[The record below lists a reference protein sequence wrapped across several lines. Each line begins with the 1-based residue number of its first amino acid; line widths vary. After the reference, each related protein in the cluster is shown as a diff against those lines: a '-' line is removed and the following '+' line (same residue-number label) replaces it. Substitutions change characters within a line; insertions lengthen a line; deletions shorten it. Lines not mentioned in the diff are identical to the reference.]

1 MLPFERII
9 TIDRESKVPIYRQIA
24 IAFINAISQGII
36 KANTHLPSTRD
47 LSKLLEVHRK
57 TIVAAYDELEAQD
70 WVVSV
75 PRKYVAVSAKI
86 PNLKPK
92 KWMDEVNE
100 SAYRALFQLPF
111 KQIVVPK
118 VKSNAQL
125 PEVII
130 DDGFPDVRL
139 SPIDDLLKI
148 YRSYTS
154 KKHSIRNA
162 TFGSAQGSLKLR
174 EVLASYLSETRGLN
188 IEKEHLLITHGAQ
201 MSIYLAAQLLLA
213 KGDVVVVGKPNYSK
227 ATQVF
232 EQTGAT
238 VVEVGVDKSGLLV
251 EEIQAICQQK
261 AIKAIYVIPHHH
273 YPTTVTMSIERR
285 IALLK
290 LSQQYAFAIIEDDY
304 DYDYH
309 YASSPYLPLA
319 SSPHQGN
326 IIYIGSFSKL
336 LDPSIRIGFMVAP
349 FNFIEQG
356 VALRKL
362 IDVGVD
368 GYMQNALAELIRMG
382 ELKRHIKKAKKCYFS
397 RRDYLDHLLQEHLK
411 SQVSYSLPSG
421 GMAIWIVLKK
431 EGLVEYLVQHPQLA
445 IRRSAI
451 ELNAFRFGFASMN
464 ETELEQAVLLLK
476 KIIEGFEL
484 QGVKGQL

>member
-1 MLPFERII
+1 MMPFERII
-9 TIDRESKVPIYRQIA
+9 SIDRKSKIPIYRQIA
-24 IAFINAISQGII
+24 ISFINAISQGVI

-47 LSKLLEVHRK
+47 LAKLLEVHRK
-57 TIVAAYDELEAQD
+57 TIVAAYEELEAQD

-86 PNLKPK
+86 PQLKPK
-92 KWMDEVNE
+92 KWSEESANE
-100 SAYRALFQLPF
+100 SSYTTAFQPAF
-111 KQIVVPK
+111 KQITSPK
-118 VKSNAQL
+118 IKEIARL
-125 PEVII
+125 PSII
-130 DDGFPDVRL
+130 LDDGFPDVRL

-162 TFGSAQGSLKLR
+162 TFGTAQGSLKLR
-174 EVLASYLSETRGLN
+174 EILASYLSETRGLN
-188 IEKEHLLITHGAQ
+188 IEKEHILITHGAQ
-201 MSIYLAAQLLLA
+201 MSIYLAAQLLLEP
-213 KGDVVVVGKPNYSK
+213 GECIVVGRPNYDM
-227 ATQVF
+227 ATKVF

-238 VVEVGVDKSGLLV
+238 VLEVNVDDNGLVVSEVES
-251 EEIQAICQQK
+251 ICQSK
-261 AIKAIYVIPHHH
+261 PIKAIYVIPHHH
-273 YPTTVTMSIERR
+273 YPTTVTLSIERR
-285 IALLK
+285 MALLK
-290 LSQQYAFAIIEDDY
+290 LSQQYGFAIIEDDY

-319 SSPHQGN
+319 SSQHRGHV
-326 IIYIGSFSKL
+326 IYIGSFSKL

-368 GYMQNALAELIRMG
+368 GYMQNALAELIRQG

-397 RRDYLDHLLQEHLK
+397 RRDYLDELLRLHLASSVDYTLL
-411 SQVSYSLPSG
+411 SG
-421 GMAIWIVLKK
+421 GMAIWLTLKK
-431 EGLVEYLVQHPQLA
+431 PYVIEQLMTHPQLA
-445 IRRSAI
+445 IKRVDT

-464 ETELEQAVLLLK
+464 EQELEQAVLLLK
-476 KIIEGFEL
+476 TIIGGE
-484 QGVKGQL
+484 GVK

>member
-9 TIDRESKVPIYRQIA
+9 ILDRESKIPIYRQIA
-24 IAFINAISQGII
+24 ISFINAISQGII

-47 LSKLLEVHRK
+47 LAKLLAVHRK
-57 TIVAAYDELEAQD
+57 TIVAAYEELEAQD

-75 PRKYVAVSAKI
+75 PRKYVAVSDKI
-86 PNLKPK
+86 PSLKPK
-92 KWMDEVNE
+92 KWSEETNE
-100 SAYRALFQLPF
+100 SSYGTLFRLPF
-111 KQIVVPK
+111 KQITPPK
-118 VKSNAQL
+118 AKSTSLLAD
-125 PEVII
+125 VII

-174 EVLASYLSETRGLN
+174 EVLADYLSETRGLN

-213 KGDVVVVGKPNYSK
+213 KGDVVIVGKPNYAK

-238 VVEVGVDKSGLLV
+238 VLEVGVDDCGLIV
-251 EEIQAICQQK
+251 EELQAICEKQP
-261 AIKAIYVIPHHH
+261 IKAIYVIPHHH

-290 LSQQYAFAIIEDDY
+290 LSQQYAFTIIEDDY

-368 GYMQNALAELIRMG
+368 GYMQNALAELIKMG

-397 RRDYLDHLLQEHLK
+397 RRDYLDQLLQEHL
-411 SQVSYSLPSG
+411 STHLTYSLPSG
-421 GMAIWIVLKK
+421 GMAIWLMLNKP
-431 EGLVEYLVQHPQLA
+431 GLVEYLVRHPQLS
-445 IRRSAI
+445 IKRSAI

-464 ETELEQAVLLLK
+464 EKELEQTVLLLK
-476 KIIEGFEL
+476 KVIESYEL
-484 QGVKGQL
+484 

>member
-9 TIDRESKVPIYRQIA
+9 TLDRTSNIPIYRQIA
-24 IAFINAISQGII
+24 ISFINAINQGII

-47 LSKLLEVHRK
+47 LAKLLGVHRK
-57 TIVAAYDELEAQD
+57 TIVAAYEELEAQD

-86 PNLKPK
+86 PHLKPK
-92 KWMDEVNE
+92 KWSDEAENE
-100 SAYRALFQLPF
+100 SSYGAFFDLPF
-111 KQIVVPK
+111 KQITAPK
-118 VKSNAQL
+118 PKSTRLL
-125 PEVII
+125 PDVIL

-154 KKHSIRNA
+154 KKHSIHNA

-174 EVLASYLSETRGLN
+174 EVLADYLSETRGLN

-201 MSIYLAAQLLLA
+201 MSIYLAAQLLLT
-213 KGDVVVVGKPNYSK
+213 KGDLVVVGKPNYGM
-227 ATQVF
+227 ATKVF

-238 VVEVGVDKSGLLV
+238 VVEVGVDDCGLMV
-251 EEIQAICQQK
+251 EEVQAICEQQP
-261 AIKAIYVIPHHH
+261 IKAIYVIPHHH

-319 SSPHQGN
+319 SSPHNGN

-368 GYMQNALAELIRMG
+368 GYMQNALAELIKLG

-397 RRDYLDHLLQEHLK
+397 RRDYLDQLLQEHL
-411 SQVSYSLPSG
+411 QAHVTYALPSG
-421 GMAIWIVLKK
+421 GMAIWLVLKK
-431 EGLVEYLVQHPQLA
+431 PHLVEYLINHPQLA
-445 IRRSAI
+445 IKRAVV

-464 ETELEQAVLLLK
+464 EKELEQAVLLLK
-476 KIIEGFEL
+476 KIIEE
-484 QGVKGQL
+484 KK

>member
-9 TIDRESKVPIYRQIA
+9 TIDRTSKIPIYRQIA
-24 IAFINAISQGII
+24 ISFINAISQGVI

-47 LSKLLEVHRK
+47 LAKLLAVHRK
-57 TIVAAYDELEAQD
+57 TIVAAYEELEAQD
-70 WVVSV
+70 WVISV

-92 KWMDEVNE
+92 KWTEEEGNMSSYATPFD
-100 SAYRALFQLPF
+100 LPF
-111 KQIVVPK
+111 KQITPPK
-118 VKSNAQL
+118 QKTSPFL
-125 PEVII
+125 PSVII

-174 EVLASYLSETRGLN
+174 EVLADYLSETRGLN
-188 IEKEHLLITHGAQ
+188 IEKEHILITHGAQ
-201 MSIYLAAQLLLA
+201 MSIYLAAQLLLTQ
-213 KGDVVVVGKPNYSK
+213 GDIVVVGRPNYGK

-232 EQTGAT
+232 EQTGAR
-238 VVEVGVDKSGLLV
+238 VVEVGVDDNGIIV
-251 EEIQAICQQK
+251 EEVQAICEQQP
-261 AIKAIYVIPHHH
+261 IKAIYVIPHHH
-273 YPTTVTMSIERR
+273 YPTTVTLSIDRR

-290 LSQQYAFAIIEDDY
+290 LSQQYRFAIIEDDY

-319 SSPHQGN
+319 SSQHNGTTL
-326 IIYIGSFSKL
+326 YIGSFSKL

-368 GYMQNALAELIRMG
+368 GYMQNALAELIKQG
-382 ELKRHIKKAKKCYFS
+382 ELKRHIKKAKKCYFA
-397 RRDYLDHLLQEHLK
+397 RRDYLDQLLQEHL
-411 SQVSYSLPSG
+411 SVHITYTLPSG
-421 GMAIWIVLKK
+421 GMAIWVVLNPSHQLANISK
-431 EGLVEYLVQHPQLA
+431 HPQVA
-445 IRRSAI
+445 IKQSVV

-464 ETELEQAVLLLK
+464 EGELEQAVLLLK
-476 KIIEGFEL
+476 AIIEG
-484 QGVKGQL
+484 GIR

>member
-9 TIDRESKVPIYRQIA
+9 ILDRTSKIPIYRQIA
-24 IAFINAISQGII
+24 ISFISAISQGII

-47 LSKLLEVHRK
+47 LAKLLAVHRK
-57 TIVAAYDELEAQD
+57 TVVAAYEELEAQD

-92 KWMDEVNE
+92 KWTEEQVNVSSYAARFE
-100 SAYRALFQLPF
+100 LPF
-111 KQIVVPK
+111 KQITEPK
-118 VKSNAQL
+118 LKSNASF
-125 PEVII
+125 PSVII

-154 KKHSIRNA
+154 KKHSIRTA

-174 EVLASYLSETRGLN
+174 EVLADYLSETRGLN
-188 IEKEHLLITHGAQ
+188 IEKEHILITHGAQ
-201 MSIYLAAQLLLA
+201 MSIYLAAQLLLT
-213 KGDVVVVGKPNYSK
+213 KGDIVVIGKPNYTK

-238 VVEVGVDKSGLLV
+238 VLEVEVDDNGLLI
-251 EEIQAICQQK
+251 EEVQAICEQQP
-261 AIKAIYVIPHHH
+261 IKAIYVIPHHH
-273 YPTTVTMSIERR
+273 YPTTVTLSIERR

-290 LSQQYAFAIIEDDY
+290 LAQQYSFAVIEDDY

-319 SSPHQGN
+319 SSQHYGN
-326 IIYIGSFSKL
+326 ILYIGSFSKL

-368 GYMQNALAELIRMG
+368 GYMQNALAELIKLG

-397 RRDYLDHLLQEHLK
+397 RRDYLDQLLQEHLSK
-411 SQVSYSLPSG
+411 QVVYTLPSG
-421 GMAIWIVLKK
+421 GMAIWVVLK
-431 EGLVEYLVQHPQLA
+431 EPHLLNVVLNHPQLS
-445 IRRSAI
+445 IKQSDVT
-451 ELNAFRFGFASMN
+451 LNAFRFGFASMN
-464 ETELEQAVLLLK
+464 EKELEQAVLLLK
-476 KIIEGFEL
+476 EIVEK
-484 QGVKGQL
+484 

>member
-9 TIDRESKVPIYRQIA
+9 SIDRESKVPIYRQIA
-24 IAFINAISQGII
+24 ISFINAISQGII

-47 LSKLLEVHRK
+47 LARILAVHRK
-57 TIVAAYDELEAQD
+57 TIVAAYEELEAQD

-75 PRKYVAVSAKI
+75 PRKYVAVSDKI
-86 PNLKPK
+86 PHLKPT
-92 KWMDEVNE
+92 KWSEEMTNE
-100 SAYRALFQLPF
+100 ASYSTPFKLHF
-111 KQIVVPK
+111 KQITPPK
-118 VKSNAQL
+118 IKKAVGL
-125 PEVII
+125 PSVIL

-162 TFGSAQGSLKLR
+162 TFSTAQGSLKLR
-174 EVLASYLSETRGLN
+174 EVLAAYLSESRGLN
-188 IEKEHLLITHGAQ
+188 IEKEHILITHGAQ
-201 MSIYLAAQLLLA
+201 MSIYLAAQLLLGPEDA
-213 KGDVVVVGKPNYSK
+213 IVVGRPNYGM
-227 ATQVF
+227 ATKVF

-238 VVEVGVDKSGLLV
+238 VLEVNVDDNGLVVEDV
-251 EEIQAICQQK
+251 AHICQK
-261 AIKAIYVIPHHH
+261 SPIKAIYVIPHHH

-285 IALLK
+285 MALLK
-290 LSQQYAFAIIEDDY
+290 LSQQYEFAIIEDDY

-319 SSPHQGN
+319 SSQHSGN

-368 GYMQNALAELIRMG
+368 GYMQNALAELIRQG
-382 ELKRHIKKAKKCYFS
+382 ELKRHIKKAKKCYFA
-397 RRDYLDHLLQEHLK
+397 RRDHLDQLLRLHLA
-411 SQVSYSLPSG
+411 SVVDYMLPSG
-421 GMAIWIVLKK
+421 GMAIWLTLKK
-431 EGLVEYLVQHPQLA
+431 PFSVEQLLNHPQLA
-445 IRRSAI
+445 IKRVDK

-464 ETELEQAVLLLK
+464 EAELEQAVLLLK
-476 KIIEGFEL
+476 RIL
-484 QGVKGQL
+484 VTN